1 MEHFMIKD
9 IEPRVPADGV
19 EIRAVSGERMTM
31 AFFHLAPG
39 SAVPEHAHPHEQIG
53 TVLKGT
59 MNLVIGGKKVV
70 VSEGGIYIIPPDVP
84 HGGQCGDTKAEV
96 IEVFSPVREDMK

>member
-1 MEHFMIKD
+1 MKHFVIKEMEPGKLS
-9 IEPRVPADGV
+9 EGV
-19 EIRAVSGERMTM
+19 EIRAISGERMTM

-59 MNLVIGGKKVV
+59 MNLVIDGKERLIP
-70 VSEGGIYIIPPDVP
+70 EGGAYIIPPNVP
-84 HGGQCGDTKAEV
+84 HGGRCGDTVTEV